1 MEKQS
6 DSLIKELSKYIAVS
20 DELQYDLSHSFTS
33 KDIKKGSLL
42 LESGTVCDK
51 IYFINKGLVRGMLYH
66 ENTEVTSWFARENE
80 FAFSTNSFFD
90 RFPSY
95 ESIEVLED
103 GDFSV
108 LHYQKSAELFKRFPE
123 LVELRR
129 HFFERYYLNLKKR
142 MVTLQSMQAQERYQQ
157 LISSDPDL
165 LLRVPLKYISSYLG
179 ITQET
184 LSRIRKQ
191 KI

>member
-6 DSLIKELSKYIAVS
+6 DSLIKELSKYITVS
-20 DELQYDLSHSFTS
+20 DELQYDLSHSFIVR
-33 KDIKKGSLL
+33 DVKKGSLL

-51 IYFINKGLVRGMLYH
+51 IYFINTGLVRGMLYH
-66 ENTEVTSWFARENE
+66 ENTEVTTWFARENE

-95 ESIEVLED
+95 ESIEALED
-103 GDFSV
+103 GNFSV
-108 LHYQKSAELFKRFPE
+108 LHYQKSADLFNKFPE